1 MNKTILDFFDKTVS
15 LYPENV
21 AVGDSKSE
29 ITYKLLQ
36 EKARVIGST
45 IAEKDL
51 MKKPVA
57 ILMNRNINVTAAML
71 GVLYSGN
78 FYVVLD
84 CDSPFDRLA
93 KIMDTLTPAAVIY
106 ESEFHD
112 IVNNFQVECHKM
124 EFGEIMKKQ
133 VKDELLDKVRSQ
145 ILSTDPAYSI
155 FTSGSTG
162 SPKGALLTHQN
173 VISYIDWFITCFK
186 IDEKIV
192 FGSQTPLYF
201 SMSVTD
207 MFASFF
213 TGSAY
218 QMIPKEFFTFPIKL
232 IEFMNKRRINTIY
245 WVPSAL
251 GIAAKLDL
259 FKYCKPEYLEKVL
272 FAGEVMPLKYLNYW
286 KKHFP
291 HLMYANLF
299 GPTETTD
306 ICAYY
311 IVDRDFLDT
320 QTLPIG
326 IACSN
331 CHLFVVDENGN
342 EVPRG
347 AEGELFAAGPFIAK
361 GYYKNKEKTAEV
373 FVQNPLQNDYPE
385 IVYKTGDLVRQ
396 NENGEFEYIG
406 RKDFQ
411 IKHMGYRIETGE
423 IEAAFGAVEGIELA
437 ICIYDSED
445 DKLILAYEGKE
456 EIINTLRSTAEKSL
470 PEYMR
475 PHDYKAFDIFP
486 KNANGKIDRKK
497 LKNNILN

>member
-15 LYPENV
+15 LYPQNI
-21 AVGDSKSE
+21 AVGDSDSE
-29 ITYKLLQ
+29 ITYKALQ
-36 EKARVIGST
+36 EKARVIGTT
-45 IAEKDL
+45 IAEIGFIKN
-51 MKKPVA
+51 PIA
-57 ILMNRNINVTAAML
+57 ILMKRNINVTAAML

-84 CDSPFDRLA
+84 CDTPFERLA
-93 KIMDTLTPAAVIY
+93 KIMDTLSPAAVIY
-106 ESEFHD
+106 ESEFHEV
-112 IVNNFQVECHKM
+112 VNRFEVELYKM
-124 EFGEIMKKQ
+124 DFEKIMKTQ
-133 VKDELLDKVRSQ
+133 INSELLEKVRSQ

-162 SPKGALLTHQN
+162 SPKGALLTHLN

-186 IDEKIV
+186 IDEQTV

-218 QMIPKEFFTFPIKL
+218 QMIPKEFFTFPVKL
-232 IEFMNKRRINTIY
+232 VEFMNERRINAIY
-245 WVPSAL
+245 WVPTAL
-251 GIAAKLDL
+251 GIVTKFDL
-259 FKYCKPEYLEKVL
+259 FKYCKPQYLEKVL
-272 FAGEVMPLKYLNYW
+272 FAGEVMPVKYLNYW
-286 KKHFP
+286 KKYFP
-291 HLMYANLF
+291 HLLYANLF

-311 IVDRDFLDT
+311 IVNREFLET

-326 IACSN
+326 IPCSN
-331 CHLFVVDENGN
+331 CRLFVLDEKAA

-347 AEGELFAAGPFIAK
+347 LEGELYASGPFIAK
-361 GYYKNKEKTAEV
+361 GYYNNKEKTAEA
-373 FVQNPLQNDYPE
+373 FVQNPLHNDYQE

-423 IEAAFGAVEGIELA
+423 IEAAFGAVEGIELT
-437 ICIYDSED
+437 ICIYDSKN
-445 DKLILAYEGKE
+445 DKLILAYEGDEQITSVLKL
-456 EIINTLRSTAEKSL
+456 NSEKSL

-475 PHDYKAFDIFP
+475 PHDYKAFEIFP
-486 KNANGKIDRKK
+486 KNPNGKIDRKQI
-497 LKNNILN
+497 KNIILN

>member
-1 MNKTILDFFDKTVS
+1 
-15 LYPENV
+15 
-21 AVGDSKSE
+21 
-29 ITYKLLQ
+29 
-36 EKARVIGST
+36 
-45 IAEKDL
+45 
-51 MKKPVA
+51 
-57 ILMNRNINVTAAML
+57 ML

-84 CDSPFDRLA
+84 CDSPFERLA
-93 KIMDTLTPAAVIY
+93 KIMDTLSPVAVIY
-106 ESEFHD
+106 ESEFHEV
-112 IVNNFQVECHKM
+112 INRFEVELYKM
-124 EFGEIMKKQ
+124 DFEKFVTTQMNS
-133 VKDELLDKVRSQ
+133 ELLEKVRSQ

-162 SPKGALLTHQN
+162 SPKGALLTHLN

-186 IDEKIV
+186 IDEQTV

-207 MFASFF
+207 MFASLF

-218 QMIPKEFFTFPIKL
+218 QMIPKEFFTFPVKL
-232 IEFMNKRRINTIY
+232 IEFMNKRRINAIY

-251 GIAAKLDL
+251 GIAAKFDL
-259 FKYCKPEYLEKVL
+259 FKYCKPQYLEKVL
-272 FAGEVMPLKYLNYW
+272 FAGEVMPVKYLNYW
-286 KKHFP
+286 KKYFP
-291 HLMYANLF
+291 HLLYANLF

-306 ICAYY
+306 ICTYY
-311 IVDRDFLDT
+311 IVNREFLET

-326 IACSN
+326 ISCSN
-331 CHLFVVDENGN
+331 CRLFLLDEKGA
-342 EVPRG
+342 EVPSG
-347 AEGELFAAGPFIAK
+347 VEGELYACGPFIAK

-373 FVQNPLQNDYPE
+373 FVQNPLQNEYQE

-423 IEAAFGAVEGIELA
+423 IEAAFGAVEGINLT
-437 ICIYDSED
+437 ICIYDSKN
-445 DKLILAYEGKE
+445 DKLILAYEGDEQITSVLKV
-456 EIINTLRSTAEKSL
+456 TAEKSL

-475 PHDYKAFDIFP
+475 PHDYKAFEIFP
-486 KNANGKIDRKK
+486 KNPNGKIDRKQ
-497 LKNNILN
+497 LKNIILI